1 MTAKIGLWADCH
13 NFPSLPLMKLS
24 AYHKAHGDTVDF
36 VNHFEHY
43 DKVYAPKVFSF
54 TPDIEESGIVYADEI
69 SRGGT
74 GYCISVVDG
83 KEVFDKSKDKP
94 LPEYIEHIYP
104 DYSLYPEYDYAVG
117 FLTRGCPR
125 NCGFCVVSKK
135 EGRCSRKVADLDE
148 FYRGEQKEIKLLDPN
163 ILACIE
169 HENLLQQLSNSGAWI
184 DFTQGLDIRLITRDN
199 ISLLN
204 RVKTKMIH
212 FAWDNPKQDLT
223 KQFELFAENSKI
235 KDYRKKSVYI
245 LTNFDSTIEEDL
257 YRIYTLRDLGYTP
270 YVMVYQKDHADHEH
284 RLLQRWCNNQRI
296 FKTTPLFENYN
307 SKERVKENSVQQMS
321 LFSEEK

>member
-1 MTAKIGLWADCH
+1 
-13 NFPSLPLMKLS
+13 MKLS
-24 AYHKAHGDTVDF
+24 AYHKAKGDTVDF

-43 DKVYAPKVFSF
+43 DKVYASKVFSF

-69 SRGGT
+69 QRGGT
-74 GYCISVVDG
+74 GYCITVIDG

-94 LPEYIEHIYP
+94 LPEHIEHIYP

-125 NCGFCVVSKK
+125 SCGFCVVSKK
-135 EGRCSRKVADLDE
+135 EGRCSRKVANLEE

-163 ILACIE
+163 ILACLQ
-169 HENLLQQLSNSGAWI
+169 HEELLQQLSNSGAWV

-223 KQFELFAENSKI
+223 AQFQRFSEFSKI
-235 KDYRKKSVYI
+235 NDRRKKIVYV
-245 LTNFDSTIEEDL
+245 LTNYESTIEEDL
-257 YRIYTLRDLGYTP
+257 YRIYTLRDLGYSP
-270 YVMVYQKDHADHEH
+270 FVMVYQKETADGVHKN
-284 RLLQRWCNNQRI
+284 LQRWCNKPWI
-296 FKTTPLFENYN
+296 FHAEPDFLKYKSKRKQKQIDQLSLFGGMNE
-307 SKERVKENSVQQMS
+307 VQQIQKRQDGVS
-321 LFSEEK
+321 RDRV